1 MPDFVLVQG
10 DTEPVLSDTL
20 EYSNQEPVN
29 LEGATVTFTLRSP
42 TSTEPV
48 KLTGAVTVQEAKAGK
63 IFYTPTASDT
73 GTVGNYM
80 GSWHV
85 KFAGGEE
92 QTFPTEGWLWVQ
104 IQPNLT
110 SKSALQLVSVAEVKS
125 RLYANPADRTH
136 DDMLAE
142 DIEAVAPL
150 IENLTGPILPRV
162 YDEWHEGGHST
173 LSVRHRPSYGYGT
186 TPIFQ
191 LMAVS
196 EYRGPI
202 EYNLSLVPT
211 PTAGTVYSVMGNEE
225 LGTIV
230 RRTSGGGTVPFWAD
244 PSHPSQSIH
253 VVYYAGQQGIPPL
266 AKRAATETLRWWHE
280 TTQMVG
286 KGAFAPA
293 DDEVPERPRTALPYH
308 VEAMLAPMRRP
319 PVCA

>member
-1 MPDFVLVQG
+1 MPDFVLVSG
-10 DTEPVLSDTL
+10 DTEPILSDTL
-20 EYSNQEPVN
+20 EYSSQEPVN

-48 KLTGAVTVQEAKAGK
+48 KLTGTVTVQEAKTGK
-63 IFYTPTASDT
+63 VFYTPTASDT
-73 GTVGNYM
+73 GTTGNYM

-85 KFAGGEE
+85 KFAGGET

-110 SKSALQLVSVAEVKS
+110 NESAALLVGLDEVKDHLS
-125 RLYANPADRTH
+125 IPAEDRTR
-136 DDMLAE
+136 DNSLQRFIKGAT
-142 DIEAVAPL
+142 PL
-150 IENLTGPILPRV
+150 IEDLTGPILPRV

-186 TPIFQ
+186 SPIFE

-230 RRTSGGGTVPFWAD
+230 RRTSGGGTVPFWSD

-253 VVYYAGQQGIPPL
+253 VVYYAGQKQTPDNVNMAVL
-266 AKRAATETLRWWHE
+266 ETVAWWYR
-280 TTQMVG
+280 TTLPVGRGSQTQADEEGGRPMVS
-286 KGAFAPA
+286 
-293 DDEVPERPRTALPYH
+293 LPYH
-308 VEAMLAPMRRP
+308 AEKMLAPTRRP